1 MRVLV
6 RLLQWHDKAG
16 ETYRLPTDAQW
27 EYACRV
33 GTKTTFSFG
42 DDEKQL
48 GEYAWF
54 AGNTA
59 GEQYTHAVGLKKPNP
74 WGLFDMHGNVWEW
87 CSDWYDNTLPGGT
100 NPIDPHRNSGGG
112 SLRVLR
118 GGSWGNDTADC
129 RSAYRSYYVPSGRD
143 ISTWASVWPAVRR
156 RQERSEGSKSRSRSP
171 PRARKRSPSS
181 V

>member
-27 EYACRV
+27 
-33 GTKTTFSFG
+33 
-42 DDEKQL
+42 
-48 GEYAWF
+48 EYAWF

-156 RQERSEGSKSRSRSP
+156 RQERSEGSKSRSRIP